1 MKKNSSI
8 FVTVAIAAIYFGL
21 TGSLQAVPPPPPPPN
36 VPDGGSTGL
45 MLGAALSGLGFLKWK
60 LKR

>member
-8 FVTVAIAAIYFGL
+8 INFLAVAAVFLGL
-21 TGSLQAVPPPPPPPN
+21 AGSLQAVPPPPES

-45 MLGAALSGLGFLKWK
+45 LLGAALSGLAFLKWK

>member
-8 FVTVAIAAIYFGL
+8 IITAAVVAIYFGL
-21 TGSLQAVPPPPPPPN
+21 TGSLQAVPPPPN

-45 MLGAALSGLGFLKWK
+45 MLAAAISGIGFLKWK